1 VTNCTPQIDL
11 FSIGRRKVT
20 ITGTGKFITSNAGV
34 LLAAKVER
42 RLGLCSRLAVVL
54 RDRRDP
60 AYVKHSHEDQ
70 MRQRVLQ
77 IACGYEDCNDANELR
92 EEPAFLTAMGRVAGG
107 EDKLAS
113 QPTLSRFE
121 QRSAGELL
129 RMSEILVDVWIDQ
142 LLARGRKAW
151 RRIVLDFDS
160 TDDPT
165 HGAQQLSMFH
175 GYYDQHMDHPLVVFD
190 GEGFPVA
197 MVLRP
202 GKAGASSGTVSILL
216 RIFARIVDRLP
227 RSAQI
232 TFRADAGFAVP
243 EIYQMCQILGIRYIT
258 GQNSFSFFKERV
270 EDLVVEAR
278 RQYEQTGE
286 KVRLF
291 TEFEYQAKT
300 WNQPQRV
307 IGKVEVSREG
317 ENIRFITTNR
327 EEQDPEANYEF
338 YAGRGQSENFIKEL
352 KNAVFADRLSCSSFL
367 ANQFR
372 LLLHTLAYIV
382 LYELRRQAGLDELA
396 RVQMDTLRLKLLK
409 VGACIV
415 VTARRIWVHLSEH
428 DPSRP
433 RFQLVAATLA
443 AADT

>member
-1 VTNCTPQIDL
+1 
-11 FSIGRRKVT
+11 
-20 ITGTGKFITSNAGV
+20 
-34 LLAAKVER
+34 
-42 RLGLCSRLAVVL
+42 
-54 RDRRDP
+54 
-60 AYVKHSHEDQ
+60 
-70 MRQRVLQ
+70 
-77 IACGYEDCNDANELR
+77 
-92 EEPAFLTAMGRVAGG
+92 
-107 EDKLAS
+107 
-113 QPTLSRFE
+113 
-121 QRSAGELL
+121 
-129 RMSEILVDVWIDQ
+129 
-142 LLARGRKAW
+142 
-151 RRIVLDFDS
+151 
-160 TDDPT
+160 
-165 HGAQQLSMFH
+165 MFH
-175 GYYDQHMDHPLVVFD
+175 GYYDQHMYHPLVVFD

-202 GKAGASSGTVSILL
+202 GKAGASIGTVSILL
-216 RIFARIVDRLP
+216 RIFAHIVDRLP

-278 RQYEQTGE
+278 RQYDETGE

-327 EEQDPEANYEF
+327 EEQDPKANYEF

-352 KNAVFADRLSCSSFL
+352 KNSVFADRLSCSSFL

-372 LLLHTLAYIV
+372 LLLHTLAYVV